1 MPQMREKTKQIT
13 ESHFL
18 QTDLNE
24 QTDLS
29 HFVYLSIFELLEY
42 KGHGAIIWG
51 SMCSPSESSFLGYG
65 ISLCKSRATTL
76 VFGIRALRLFDSLL
90 KRLPGY

>member
-1 MPQMREKTKQIT
+1 MREKNKTDNSLI
-13 ESHFL
+13 FYRL
-18 QTDLNE
+18 DLNE

-29 HFVYLSIFELLEY
+29 QFVYLSIFALLEY
-42 KGHGAIIWG
+42 KGHGATIWG

-76 VFGIRALRLFDSLL
+76 VFGIRALRVFDSLL